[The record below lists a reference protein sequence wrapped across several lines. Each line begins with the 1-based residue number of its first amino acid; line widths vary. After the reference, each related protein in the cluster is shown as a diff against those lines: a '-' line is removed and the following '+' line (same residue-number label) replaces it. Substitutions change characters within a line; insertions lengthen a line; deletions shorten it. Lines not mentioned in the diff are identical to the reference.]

1 VPLFEIGDNEL
12 VPFRRVKAGPQL
24 YEEEIEGVVVA
35 GIGVTL

>member
-24 YEEEIEGVVVA
+24 YEEEIEGGA